1 MAITLDKDDMQFTGV
16 GSDGKRTATRHMVFG
31 YNSGDDTMDL
41 AESTLLPNVGDLH
54 PQYTAWRVSSIGEPK
69 WTDSPKQFSLDVQ
82 YSMGGIPG
90 GNGGLISR
98 SKGKKPWEL
107 GPQNYQETTY
117 DIEEPLLELYQY
129 EVGKQKY
136 TANPHPLTN
145 TAGDR
150 VIATTPQTVRRI
162 TFQLHYKHKEGKM
175 AAQNNDYS
183 YNSKS
188 ETVCNITI
196 PPYAGKLMPF
206 STSLHTVYKADG
218 VTVDYEYETA
228 EITID
233 IRMKKTWKREFLNV
247 GTQAILRGFG
257 SQSKGAVYRYHKITK
272 PGQQITTNTLSFGS
286 LEEALAAREV
296 YTKAGGKGSNFP
308 IEELTEP
315 FPLTYDGSFDEEEYK
330 KGGDYLRISG
340 YDREGESWSKFNLP
354 KKI

>member
-54 PQYTAWRVSSIGEPK
+54 PQYTAWTVSSIGEPK

-82 YSMGGIPG
+82 YSMGGRSG
-90 GNGGLISR
+90 GGSSASS
-98 SKGKKPWEL
+98 SKGNKPWEL
-107 GPQNYQETTY
+107 GPQNYQESTY

-129 EVGKQKY
+129 KVGEQGY
-136 TANPHPLTN
+136 TANPHPLNN

-175 AAQNNDYS
+175 AAQNDDYS

-247 GTQAILRGFG
+247 GTQAFFLNFG
-257 SQSKGAVYRYHKITK
+257 SQNKGAVYKYHKITS
-272 PGQQITTNTLSFGS
+272 PSQQMTQSTLSFGS

-296 YTKAGGKGSNFP
+296 YTKAGGKGGNFP

-315 FPLTYDGSFDEEEYK
+315 FPLTYSGTFDEEKYK
-330 KGGDYLRISG
+330 NGGDYLIVSG
-340 YDREGESWSKFNLP
+340 YDREGESWSKFNFP